1 MVFRN
6 KAVSS
11 ELLDE
16 DVALAVMIIPTSII
30 QFEIR
35 PISLLE
41 RSPVLHSGSRAP

>member
-16 DVALAVMIIPTSII
+16 DVVLAVMIIPTSII
-30 QFEIR
+30 Q
-35 PISLLE
+35 S
-41 RSPVLHSGSRAP
+41 

>member
-16 DVALAVMIIPTSII
+16 DVVLAVIIILTQII
-30 QFEIR
+30 QFEI
-35 PISLLE
+35 
-41 RSPVLHSGSRAP
+41 